1 MFLYQSESL
10 TKHTKISMKRIS
22 FIVNPISGTLRRR
35 KDVESLLE
43 KHLDSSKFEY
53 EVILTEYA
61 GHAITLS
68 KDARERGSDIIVAVG
83 GDGSVNE
90 VASSLIGTE
99 TVFGV
104 LPGGSGNGFAMHM
117 GIGRKLVKAIKIL
130 NENKVKRIDT
140 IELNG
145 EPCVNLSGVG
155 FAANIAYKFKETKQR
170 GFMNYFKITME
181 QAYKY
186 PFQKYEISIDG
197 KPFIQRECLM
207 VEVANSTSF
216 GYNFKPAPLA
226 KVDDG
231 LLELVIVNK
240 TPKHNYFAAFPRMV
254 NGKIHKAS
262 FMERMA
268 CKKVDI
274 KIPKNSFVHMDGEGF
289 MKSDALNYKII
300 PNSLNVICNL

>member
-1 MFLYQSESL
+1 
-10 TKHTKISMKRIS
+10 MKKIS

-35 KDVESLLE
+35 KDMESLLN
-43 KHLDSSKFEY
+43 KHLDKSKFEY
-53 EVILTEYA
+53 EIIITEYA
-61 GHAITLS
+61 GHAIELS
-68 KDARERGSDIIVAVG
+68 KNAREAGSDIVVAVG

-90 VASSLIGTE
+90 VASSLIGTN
-99 TVFGV
+99 TIFGV

-117 GIGRKLVKAIKIL
+117 GIGRKLSKAVKIL
-130 NENKVKRIDT
+130 NQCKVKRIDT

-145 EPCVNLSGVG
+145 QPCVNLSGVG
-155 FAANIAYKFKETKQR
+155 FAANIAYKFKESKQR
-170 GFMNYFKITME
+170 GFINYFKITME

-186 PFQKYEISIDG
+186 PFQKYEISVDG
-197 KPFIQRECLM
+197 QPFVERECLM

-254 NGKIHKAS
+254 NGKIHKS
-262 FMERMA
+262 YFMERMA
-268 CKKVDI
+268 CKKVNI
-274 KIPKNSFVHMDGEGF
+274 KIPENSFVHMDGEGF
-289 MKSDALNYKII
+289 MESKTLNYKII
-300 PNSLNVICNL
+300 PNSLDVICDL